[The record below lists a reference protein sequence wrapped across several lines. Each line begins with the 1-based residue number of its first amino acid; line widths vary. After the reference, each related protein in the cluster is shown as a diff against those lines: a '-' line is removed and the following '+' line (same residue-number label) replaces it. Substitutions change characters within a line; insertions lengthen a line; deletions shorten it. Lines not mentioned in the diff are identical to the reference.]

1 VLVVGVLVLALGV
14 DLAAVIAWGAGA
26 MAMNRREEE
35 IDAAKVEALV
45 DALKTALPELVAIA
59 FHAFKA
65 ELPRILPG
73 LTDRKW
79 RKIKRRENR
88 RRKKSKP

>member
-1 VLVVGVLVLALGV
+1 
-14 DLAAVIAWGAGA
+14 
-26 MAMNRREEE
+26 MNRREEE

-45 DALKTALPELVAIA
+45 DVLKTALPELVAIA
-59 FHAFKA
+59 FGTFKA

-79 RKIKRRENR
+79 RKIKRRETR
-88 RRKKSKP
+88 RRKRSRGHERRK

>member
-1 VLVVGVLVLALGV
+1 
-14 DLAAVIAWGAGA
+14 
-26 MAMNRREEE
+26 MNRREEE

-45 DALKTALPELVAIA
+45 DVLRTALPELVAIA
-59 FHAFKA
+59 FAAFKA

-79 RKIKRRENR
+79 RKIKRKENR
-88 RRKKSKP
+88 RRARAKP

>member
-1 VLVVGVLVLALGV
+1 MSDRCGRKTK
-14 DLAAVIAWGAGA
+14 D
-26 MAMNRREEE
+26 E
-35 IDAAKVEALV
+35 IDAAKIEALV
-45 DALKTALPELVAIA
+45 AVLKTALPELVAIA

-79 RKIKRRENR
+79 RKIKRKENR
-88 RRKKSKP
+88 RRRAKSS